1 MWLWMLKM
9 YIYVTNWYTV
19 NKVLSLNIGDTFY
32 LKIFIYE
39 IIQLTYAVA
48 MRFVYDPNETE

>member
-1 MWLWMLKM
+1 MLKM